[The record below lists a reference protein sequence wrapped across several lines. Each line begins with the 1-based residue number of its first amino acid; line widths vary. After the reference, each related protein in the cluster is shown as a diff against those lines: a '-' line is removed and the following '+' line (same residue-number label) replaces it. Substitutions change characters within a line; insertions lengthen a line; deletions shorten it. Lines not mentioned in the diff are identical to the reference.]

1 MSTLFWICTATVFY
15 AYAGYPIL
23 IFVLSRFARR
33 RAAPAQSFPTVS
45 LLIAAH
51 NEQDVIEER
60 IKNAL
65 ATDYPVEKLQIV
77 IASDGS
83 TDETNEIVRRFE
95 QVELLDH
102 PHRRGKAA
110 TLNAAIPHLTGDII
124 VFSDANT
131 NFETRAIQSL
141 GRRFSDPTIAAVV
154 GRLVLTDPAT
164 GRNADGLYWRY
175 ETFIKKCEARLG
187 ALLGANG
194 AIYAIRRSHYVPIPE
209 QTIVDDFVAP
219 LLTKLTTGCRII
231 YEPDAIAHEE
241 SAPDLASE
249 FRRRARIGAGDL
261 QALQILWP
269 LLHPR
274 HGWTA
279 FAFFSHKIL
288 RWFTPFLLI
297 ATLISSIVYPVALY
311 CQLAFYATSL
321 LPLPRALRLAQM
333 FTRMNVA
340 LLIGFVRF
348 CRGGQSATWRPTP
361 RTAQILPTLAQ
372 IEKNA

>member
-23 IFVLSRFARR
+23 IFVLSRFVRR

-95 QVELLDH
+95 HVELLDH

-110 TLNAAIPHLTGDII
+110 TLNAAIPHLTGDLI

-131 NFETRAIQSL
+131 NFESRAIQSL
-141 GRRFSDPTIAAVV
+141 GRWFSDPTIATVV

-219 LLTKLTTGCRII
+219 LLIKLTTGCRII

-241 SAPDLASE
+241 SAPDVASE

-333 FTRMNVA
+333 FTRMNLA

-348 CRGGQSATWRPTP
+348 CTGGQSPTWRPTP